1 MLCSALVA
9 MDTAMHYAVNI
20 AYVEL
25 GRVVKRLQR
34 SDNIAYGI
42 PDTIRIGHVEWKLCS
57 IIRWRIQ

>member
-1 MLCSALVA
+1 